1 MTNLRMKI
9 AALVVA
15 AALVASACGSTTTVE
30 PAQSGESAPVETSVP
45 VAGAAP
51 ATTATPAT
59 TAQPATTEAPTT
71 TEAPEPVSAVDI
83 EQVTA
88 DLQSAA
94 QAWIDDNGAPGVS
107 LSVQLPGEQPIA
119 VAAGVSD
126 LQSDAPVSTD
136 DYFRIASITKP
147 MTSVMVLQL
156 VEEGLVELDEPVAT
170 YLGAD
175 WLGSHPNAAVITVR
189 QLLNHT
195 NGLIE
200 FAFDIGFY
208 IEAAGR
214 PTTPYEPEE
223 IIEFLGRQE
232 PLFAPGAE
240 YQYETGGFVAA
251 GLIVEAITGN
261 SAAAEMR
268 KRVFEPSGASE
279 IYLAPEEFPPSSVVH
294 GYVRGE
300 LYDALILL
308 PSVNDNLSL
317 TVNDESVLD
326 VLDGPQEVLQS
337 AGWTGG
343 GNEAQLSA
351 VSSIFGAMF
360 DGTLLSDASVDEMIS
375 RTLDV
380 NYGLGID
387 NGEVDGTVV
396 YSHGGGVPGFRSQ
409 AGYLPEFDASYAFSS
424 TLIPLPDGKGVGNL
438 QREVMAII
446 KAAIGA

>member
-1 MTNLRMKI
+1 MTKIRAQI
-9 AALVVA
+9 AALIA
-15 AALVASACGSTTTVE
+15 AGALVASACGSTATVE
-30 PAQSGESAPVETSVP
+30 PGQSGEAAPAES
-45 VAGAAP
+45 AAP
-51 ATTATPAT
+51 ATTTAAGSTAAPVTDAAPET
-59 TAQPATTEAPTT
+59 TAV
-71 TEAPEPVSAVDI
+71 PEPAVGIDI

-88 DLQSAA
+88 ELQDAA
-94 QAWIDDNGAPGVS
+94 QDWIDDNGAPGVS
-107 LSVQLPGEQPIA
+107 LSLRLPGEEPIA

-126 LQSDAPVSTD
+126 LQSGDPISTQ

-170 YLGAD
+170 YLGD
-175 WLGSHPNAAVITVR
+175 GWLGGHPSAAIITVR

-223 IIEFLGRQE
+223 IIDFLGRQE
-232 PLFAPGAE
+232 PLFVPGAE

-251 GLIVEAITGN
+251 GLIVEAVTGN

-268 KRVFEPSGASE
+268 ERVFDPSGAAE
-279 IYLAPEEFPPSSVVH
+279 IYLAPEEFPPASVVH

-308 PSVNDNLSL
+308 PSVNDNLGL
-317 TVNDESVLD
+317 AVNEEPVLD

-343 GNEAQLSA
+343 GNEAQLSE
-351 VSSIFGAMF
+351 VSAIFASMF
-360 DGTLLSDASVDEMIS
+360 NGTLLEASSVDEMVTK
-375 RTLDV
+375 TLDV

-387 NGEVDGTVV
+387 SSEVDGMVV

-409 AGYLPEFDASYAFSS
+409 AGYLPELDVSYAFSS
-424 TLIPLPDGKGVGNL
+424 TLIPLPEGKGVGNL
-438 QREVMAII
+438 QREIVAIA
-446 KAAIGA
+446 KAALGG

>member
-1 MTNLRMKI
+1 MTTFRTRLTTLG
-9 AALVVA
+9 AACALVV
-15 AALVASACGSTTTVE
+15 SACGGSTATIE
-30 PAQSGESAPVETSVP
+30 PAQSGE
-45 VAGAAP
+45 AAP
-51 ATTATPAT
+51 TETVVASTEAPAVTAAPTTSAS
-59 TAQPATTEAPTT
+59 PATTEAP
-71 TEAPEPVSAVDI
+71 A
-83 EQVTA
+83 A
-88 DLQSAA
+88 DPALDLDRLSDDLSNAA

-107 LSVQLPGEQPIA
+107 LSLRLPDGETINVGAGVTDLQTGDA
-119 VAAGVSD
+119 VA
-126 LQSDAPVSTD
+126 PD

-170 YLGAD
+170 YLGDD
-175 WLGSHPNAAVITVR
+175 WLGAHPGGPVITVR

-208 IEAAGR
+208 IEAAAR
-214 PTTPYEPEE
+214 PTTPFEPEE
-223 IIEFLGRQE
+223 IIDFLGRQD
-232 PLFAPGAE
+232 PLFAPGEA

-268 KRVFEPSGASE
+268 ARVFEPAGAVE
-279 IYLAPEEFPPSSVVH
+279 IYLTPEEFPPEEVAH

-300 LYDALILL
+300 LYDALTLL
-308 PSVNDNLSL
+308 PTVTDNLEL
-317 TVNDESVLD
+317 TVNDEPVLD

-343 GNEAQLSA
+343 GNEAQLSE
-351 VSSIFGAMF
+351 VSAIFAAMF
-360 DGTLLSDASVDEMIS
+360 NGTLLNISSVDEMVTK
-375 RTLDV
+375 TLDV

-409 AGYLPEFDASYAFSS
+409 AGYLPEFDVAYAFSS
-424 TLIPLPDGKGVGNL
+424 TLIPLPDGKGVSNL
-438 QREVMAII
+438 QQAIV
-446 KAAIGA
+446 AIVKDALDA